1 MDEKLVEQV
10 SSSSGI
16 PQMLV
21 SRSAQARAEASG
33 VSVNDVLNSWTG
45 GEAIQAAPA
54 NETVSKSQVVIEDTP
69 TPVEEQVDEPVEVI
83 EDTPTPVEEQV
94 DEPVEVEEPENL
106 VEQIQTAVLIKEDLP
121 PPVSISQ
128 KLLRSLKF
136 GLGFGVIAGFVQGL
150 LSSSYLYDGLILE
163 AETQKLIAE
172 YDAVS
177 FVIIISL
184 STSFL
189 GILNS
194 LNVKKFLDSNF
205 DGFGILTSDR
215 ESVFT
220 GGGLGLVLG
229 SSTAFFIINSV
240 GQTIEPVLP
249 DDPVINLITVGS
261 AFWRVVIL
269 STFVQAA
276 ISTLTMLLG
285 VPKGLEDFED
295 SEAQKIRQRIVG
307 SIVIPLG
314 SIVVGGL
321 IAVAIAQVFLNF
333 HEYAPLFA
341 LIISAAI
348 LLFAS
353 VMSAAPK
360 IKITRSEVLIASAG
374 VLTLIVIIA
383 SVAASQH

>member
-1 MDEKLVEQV
+1 MDEKLVDQI

-45 GEAIQAAPA
+45 GEATQAVPA
-54 NETVSKSQVVIEDTP
+54 NETISESQVVVEDTP
-69 TPVEEQVDEPVEVI
+69 TSVEEQVDEPI
-83 EDTPTPVEEQV
+83 
-94 DEPVEVEEPENL
+94 EVEEPKNL
-106 VEQIQTAVLIKEDLP
+106 VEKIQTAVLIKEDLP

>member
-10 SSSSGI
+10 SSTSGI

-45 GEAIQAAPA
+45 GEAIQAEPA
-54 NETVSKSQVVIEDTP
+54 NETVSESEVVVKDTP
-69 TPVEEQVDEPVEVI
+69 APVEEQVDEPVEV
-83 EDTPTPVEEQV
+83 VET
-94 DEPVEVEEPENL
+94 ENL
-106 VEQIQTAVLIKEDLP
+106 VEPIQTAVLIKEDLP

-189 GILNS
+189 GLLNS

-249 DDPVINLITVGS
+249 DDPVINLITVGG

-295 SEAQKIRQRIVG
+295 SEAQKYAKNCRLNRD
-307 SIVIPLG
+307 SIGVN
-314 SIVVGGL
+314 SCWWFNCSC
-321 IAVAIAQVFLNF
+321 IAQVFLNF

-348 LLFAS
+348 LLLL
-353 VMSAAPK
+353 VMRLLQGK
-360 IKITRSEVLIASAG
+360 NYKSEVLIASAG

>member
-1 MDEKLVEQV
+1 MNENLVEQV

-33 VSVNDVLNSWTG
+33 VSVDDVLNSWTG
-45 GEAIQAAPA
+45 GEAIQSSSAPSVGSSILEA
-54 NETVSKSQVVIEDTP
+54 EIAPVVKEESPISEVKN
-69 TPVEEQVDEPVEVI
+69 VEEELEKIDY
-83 EDTPTPVEEQV
+83 
-94 DEPVEVEEPENL
+94 EVEKTK
-106 VEQIQTAVLIKEDLP
+106 TAVLIKEDFP
-121 PPVSISQ
+121 PPVNMIE
-128 KLLRSLKF
+128 KLLKSIKF
-136 GLGFGVIAGFVQGL
+136 GLGFGLIAGFIQGL

-172 YDAVS
+172 YDTIS

-194 LNVKKFLDSNF
+194 LNIKKYLDSNYE
-205 DGFGILTSDR
+205 GFGILTTDR
-215 ESVFT
+215 ESIFT
-220 GGGLGLVLG
+220 GGGLGLVFG
-229 SSTAFFIINSV
+229 SSTAFYIINSI
-240 GQTIEPVLP
+240 GQRIEGILP
-249 DDPVINLITVGS
+249 EDPVTNLIAVGG
-261 AFWRVVIL
+261 AFWRVVLI

-276 ISTLTMLLG
+276 ISSLTMILG
-285 VPKGLEDFED
+285 VPKGLEEYED
-295 SEAQKIRQRIVG
+295 AEAQKIRQRIVG
-307 SIVIPLG
+307 SVVIPLG

-348 LLFAS
+348 LFFAS
-353 VMSAAPK
+353 AMSAAPK
-360 IKITRSEVLIASAG
+360 IKITKSEVLISSAG
-374 VLTLIVIIA
+374 VLTLIIIIA

>member
-1 MDEKLVEQV
+1 MDEKLVDQI

-54 NETVSKSQVVIEDTP
+54 NETVSESQVV
-69 TPVEEQVDEPVEVI
+69 V

-106 VEQIQTAVLIKEDLP
+106 VEQIQTTVLIKEDLP

-215 ESVFT
+215 VSVIT

-249 DDPVINLITVGS
+249 DDPVINLITVGG
-261 AFWRVVIL
+261 AFWRVVIS

-276 ISTLTMLLG
+276 ISAFTMLLG

-360 IKITRSEVLIASAG
+360 IKITKSEVLIASAG

>member
-33 VSVNDVLNSWTG
+33 VSVNDVLTSWTG
-45 GEAIQAAPA
+45 GEAIQAAPID
-54 NETVSKSQVVIEDTP
+54 ETVSEPQVVVEDAP
-69 TPVEEQVDEPVEVI
+69 APSEEQVDEPVEV
-83 EDTPTPVEEQV
+83 V
-94 DEPVEVEEPENL
+94 EPENI
-106 VEQIQTAVLIKEDLP
+106 VETVQTAVLIKEDLP
-121 PPVSISQ
+121 PPVNISE

-172 YDAVS
+172 YNAVS

-194 LNVKKFLDSNF
+194 LNVKKYLDSNF

-220 GGGLGLVLG
+220 GGGLGLVFG

-249 DDPVINLITVGS
+249 DDPVINLITVGG
-261 AFWRVVIL
+261 AFWRVVVL

-276 ISTLTMLLG
+276 ISSLTMLLG
-285 VPKGLEDFED
+285 VPRGLEGFEE

>member
-1 MDEKLVEQV
+1 
-10 SSSSGI
+10 
-16 PQMLV
+16 MLTDGRV
-21 SRSAQARAEASG
+21 
-33 VSVNDVLNSWTG
+33 
-45 GEAIQAAPA
+45 IQ
-54 NETVSKSQVVIEDTP
+54 
-69 TPVEEQVDEPVEVI
+69 
-83 EDTPTPVEEQV
+83 
-94 DEPVEVEEPENL
+94 
-106 VEQIQTAVLIKEDLP
+106 
-121 PPVSISQ
+121 
-128 KLLRSLKF
+128 
-136 GLGFGVIAGFVQGL
+136 
-150 LSSSYLYDGLILE
+150 
-163 AETQKLIAE
+163 
-172 YDAVS
+172 
-177 FVIIISL
+177 
-184 STSFL
+184 
-189 GILNS
+189 
-194 LNVKKFLDSNF
+194 
-205 DGFGILTSDR
+205 
-215 ESVFT
+215 
-220 GGGLGLVLG
+220 
-229 SSTAFFIINSV
+229 
-240 GQTIEPVLP
+240 
-249 DDPVINLITVGS
+249 LITVGV

-276 ISTLTMLLG
+276 ISSLAMLLG

-360 IKITRSEVLIASAG
+360 IKITKSEVRIASAG

>member
-1 MDEKLVEQV
+1 MGPVC
-10 SSSSGI
+10 SS
-16 PQMLV
+16 
-21 SRSAQARAEASG
+21 
-33 VSVNDVLNSWTG
+33 
-45 GEAIQAAPA
+45 
-54 NETVSKSQVVIEDTP
+54 P
-69 TPVEEQVDEPVEVI
+69 TI
-83 EDTPTPVEEQV
+83 T
-94 DEPVEVEEPENL
+94 
-106 VEQIQTAVLIKEDLP
+106 
-121 PPVSISQ
+121 
-128 KLLRSLKF
+128 SL
-136 GLGFGVIAGFVQGL
+136 
-150 LSSSYLYDGLILE
+150 
-163 AETQKLIAE
+163 
-172 YDAVS
+172 DAVS

-205 DGFGILTSDR
+205 EGFGILTSDR

-220 GGGLGLVLG
+220 GGGLGLVFG

-360 IKITRSEVLIASAG
+360 IKITKSEVLIASAG

>member
-54 NETVSKSQVVIEDTP
+54 NETVSESQVV
-69 TPVEEQVDEPVEVI
+69 V

-106 VEQIQTAVLIKEDLP
+106 VEQIQTTVLIKEDLP

-172 YDAVS
+172 YNAVS

-194 LNVKKFLDSNF
+194 LNVKKVFWIQILMAFLKHHIITNMQH
-205 DGFGILTSDR
+205 T
-215 ESVFT
+215 EST
-220 GGGLGLVLG
+220 
-229 SSTAFFIINSV
+229 
-240 GQTIEPVLP
+240 
-249 DDPVINLITVGS
+249 D
-261 AFWRVVIL
+261 
-269 STFVQAA
+269 
-276 ISTLTMLLG
+276 
-285 VPKGLEDFED
+285 
-295 SEAQKIRQRIVG
+295 
-307 SIVIPLG
+307 
-314 SIVVGGL
+314 
-321 IAVAIAQVFLNF
+321 
-333 HEYAPLFA
+333 
-341 LIISAAI
+341 
-348 LLFAS
+348 
-353 VMSAAPK
+353 
-360 IKITRSEVLIASAG
+360 RSEEMFF
-374 VLTLIVIIA
+374 
-383 SVAASQH
+383 

>member
-33 VSVNDVLNSWTG
+33 VAVDDVLNSWTG
-45 GEAIQAAPA
+45 GEAIQATLST
-54 NETVSKSQVVIEDTP
+54 ETVSEPEVEVEDTSIAQSEP
-69 TPVEEQVDEPVEVI
+69 ANDPVEVLESENI
-83 EDTPTPVEEQV
+83 A
-94 DEPVEVEEPENL
+94 EP
-106 VEQIQTAVLIKEDLP
+106 IQTSVLIKEELP
-121 PPVSISQ
+121 PPVSISE

-136 GLGFGVIAGFVQGL
+136 GLGFGVIAGFIQGL
-150 LSSSYLYDGLILE
+150 ISSSYLYDGLILE

-172 YDAVS
+172 YNAVS

-205 DGFGILTSDR
+205 DGFGVLTTDR
-215 ESVFT
+215 ESIFT

-249 DDPVINLITVGS
+249 DDPVINLITVGG
-261 AFWRVVIL
+261 AFWRVIIL
-269 STFVQAA
+269 STFVQAT

-360 IKITRSEVLIASAG
+360 IKITKSEVLIASAG
-374 VLTLIVIIA
+374 VLTLIIIIA

>member
-1 MDEKLVEQV
+1 MDEKLVDQI

-54 NETVSKSQVVIEDTP
+54 NETVSESQVVVEDTP
-69 TPVEEQVDEPVEVI
+69 TPVEEQVDEPVE
-83 EDTPTPVEEQV
+83 E
-94 DEPVEVEEPENL
+94 EEPENL

-121 PPVSISQ
+121 PPVRISQ

-220 GGGLGLVLG
+220 GGGLGL
-229 SSTAFFIINSV
+229 
-240 GQTIEPVLP
+240 
-249 DDPVINLITVGS
+249 
-261 AFWRVVIL
+261 
-269 STFVQAA
+269 
-276 ISTLTMLLG
+276 TLTMLLG

-295 SEAQKIRQRIVG
+295 SEAPKIRQRIVG

-360 IKITRSEVLIASAG
+360 IKITKSEVLIASAG

>member
-1 MDEKLVEQV
+1 MNENLVEQV

-33 VSVNDVLNSWTG
+33 VSVDDVLNSWTG
-45 GEAIQAAPA
+45 GEAIQSSPAPTTVPSTPETETAPA
-54 NETVSKSQVVIEDTP
+54 AKEESLIPEVEN
-69 TPVEEQVDEPVEVI
+69 VEEEL
-83 EDTPTPVEEQV
+83 EQI
-94 DEPVEVEEPENL
+94 DYEVEKTK
-106 VEQIQTAVLIKEDLP
+106 TAVLIKEDFP
-121 PPVSISQ
+121 PPVSMSE
-128 KLLRSLKF
+128 KLLKSLKF
-136 GLGFGVIAGFVQGL
+136 GLGFGLIAGFIQGL

-172 YDAVS
+172 YDTVS

-194 LNVKKFLDSNF
+194 LNIKKFLDSNYE
-205 DGFGILTSDR
+205 GFGILTTDR
-215 ESVFT
+215 ESIFT
-220 GGGLGLVLG
+220 GGGLGLVFG
-229 SSTAFFIINSV
+229 SSSGFFIINSI
-240 GQTIEPVLP
+240 GQRIEGILP
-249 DDPVINLITVGS
+249 EDPVTNLIAVGG
-261 AFWRVVIL
+261 AFWRVVLI

-276 ISTLTMLLG
+276 ISSLTMILG
-285 VPKGLEDFED
+285 VPKGLEEYED
-295 SEAQKIRQRIVG
+295 AEAQKIRQRIVG
-307 SIVIPLG
+307 SVVIPLG

-348 LLFAS
+348 LIFAS
-353 VMSAAPK
+353 AMSAAPK
-360 IKITRSEVLIASAG
+360 IKITKSEVLIASAG
-374 VLTLIVIIA
+374 VLTLIIIIA

>member
-1 MDEKLVEQV
+1 MDEKLVDQI

-54 NETVSKSQVVIEDTP
+54 NETVSESQVV
-69 TPVEEQVDEPVEVI
+69 V

-106 VEQIQTAVLIKEDLP
+106 VEQIQTTVLIKEDLP

-229 SSTAFFIINSV
+229 LS
-240 GQTIEPVLP
+240 
-249 DDPVINLITVGS
+249 LIH
-261 AFWRVVIL
+261 I
-269 STFVQAA
+269 
-276 ISTLTMLLG
+276 
-285 VPKGLEDFED
+285 
-295 SEAQKIRQRIVG
+295 
-307 SIVIPLG
+307 
-314 SIVVGGL
+314 
-321 IAVAIAQVFLNF
+321 
-333 HEYAPLFA
+333 
-341 LIISAAI
+341 
-348 LLFAS
+348 
-353 VMSAAPK
+353 
-360 IKITRSEVLIASAG
+360 
-374 VLTLIVIIA
+374 
-383 SVAASQH
+383 

>member
-1 MDEKLVEQV
+1 MNENLVEQV

-33 VSVNDVLNSWTG
+33 VSVDDVLNSWTG
-45 GEAIQAAPA
+45 GEAIQSSSAPSVGSSILEA
-54 NETVSKSQVVIEDTP
+54 EIAPVVKEESPISEVKN
-69 TPVEEQVDEPVEVI
+69 VEEELEKIDY
-83 EDTPTPVEEQV
+83 
-94 DEPVEVEEPENL
+94 EVEKTK
-106 VEQIQTAVLIKEDLP
+106 TAVLIKEDFP
-121 PPVSISQ
+121 PPVNMIE
-128 KLLRSLKF
+128 KLLKSIKF
-136 GLGFGVIAGFVQGL
+136 GLGFGLIAGFIQGL

-172 YDAVS
+172 YDTIS

-194 LNVKKFLDSNF
+194 LNIKKYLDSNYE
-205 DGFGILTSDR
+205 GFGILTTDR
-215 ESVFT
+215 ESIFT
-220 GGGLGLVLG
+220 GGGLGLVFG
-229 SSTAFFIINSV
+229 SSTAFFIINSI
-240 GQTIEPVLP
+240 GQRIEGILP
-249 DDPVINLITVGS
+249 EDPVTNLIAVSG
-261 AFWRVVIL
+261 AFWRVVLI

-276 ISTLTMLLG
+276 ISSLTMILG
-285 VPKGLEDFED
+285 VPKGLEEYED
-295 SEAQKIRQRIVG
+295 AEAQKIRQRIVG
-307 SIVIPLG
+307 SVVIPLG

-353 VMSAAPK
+353 AMSAAPK
-360 IKITRSEVLIASAG
+360 IKITKSEVLIASAG
-374 VLTLIVIIA
+374 VLTLIIIIA

>member
-21 SRSAQARAEASG
+21 SRSAQARADASG
-33 VSVNDVLNSWTG
+33 VSVNDVLSSWTG
-45 GEAIQAAPA
+45 GEAIQAAPTTDT
-54 NETVSKSQVVIEDTP
+54 ETEAQVAVEDAP
-69 TPVEEQVDEPVEVI
+69 ALEEEHVDEPVEV
-83 EDTPTPVEEQV
+83 
-94 DEPVEVEEPENL
+94 DEPEKLIKP
-106 VEQIQTAVLIKEDLP
+106 IQTAILIKEDLP
-121 PPVSISQ
+121 PPVSISE

-136 GLGFGVIAGFVQGL
+136 GLGFGVISGFVQGL

-172 YDAVS
+172 YNAVS

-215 ESVFT
+215 ESIFT

-229 SSTAFFIINSV
+229 SSAAFFIINSV

-249 DDPVINLITVGS
+249 DDPVINLIAVGG

-269 STFVQAA
+269 SIFVQAV
-276 ISTLTMLLG
+276 ISSLTMLLG
-285 VPKGLEDFED
+285 VPRGLEDFEGT
-295 SEAQKIRQRIVG
+295 EAQKIRQRIVG
-307 SIVIPLG
+307 SIVVPLG

-321 IAVAIAQVFLNF
+321 IAVAIAQIFLNF

>member
-1 MDEKLVEQV
+1 MDEKLVDQI
-10 SSSSGI
+10 SSTSGI

-54 NETVSKSQVVIEDTP
+54 NETISESQLVVEDTP
-69 TPVEEQVDEPVEVI
+69 TPVEEQVDEPI
-83 EDTPTPVEEQV
+83 
-94 DEPVEVEEPENL
+94 EVEEPENL
-106 VEQIQTAVLIKEDLP
+106 VEQIQTAVLIKEALP

-172 YDAVS
+172 YNAVS
-177 FVIIISL
+177 FVIIISI

-189 GILNS
+189 GIINS

-215 ESVFT
+215 ESVFA

-229 SSTAFFIINSV
+229 SSSAFFIINSV
-240 GQTIEPVLP
+240 GQTVEPILP
-249 DDPVINLITVGS
+249 DDPVINLITVGG

-276 ISTLTMLLG
+276 ISSLTMLLG
-285 VPKGLEDFED
+285 VPRGLEDFED

-360 IKITRSEVLIASAG
+360 IKITKSEVLIASAG

>member
-10 SSSSGI
+10 SSTSGI

-54 NETVSKSQVVIEDTP
+54 NETVPESQVVVEEAP
-69 TPVEEQVDEPVEVI
+69 TPVDEQVDEPIEV
-83 EDTPTPVEEQV
+83 V
-94 DEPVEVEEPENL
+94 EPENL
-106 VEQIQTAVLIKEDLP
+106 VEPIQTSVLIKEDLP
-121 PPVSISQ
+121 APVSISQ

-215 ESVFT
+215 ESAFT